1 MLVSQR
7 KICSE
12 AVDGSAA
19 TARAKSHKAD
29 TVISQQ
35 WNIQPQGLFE
45 AVPLMKKELRDSE
58 ILNLG
63 HRGSRRM
70 LPVTLRAGA
79 RGLVLKSNMDCKP
92 LSAVELA

>member
-12 AVDGSAA
+12 AVDGLAA
-19 TARAKSHKAD
+19 TARTKSHKAN
-29 TVISQQ
+29 TVISRHQEY
-35 WNIQPQGLFE
+35 PTDVFE
-45 AVPLMKKELRDSE
+45 AGPLMKKKLRDSE

-63 HRGSRRM
+63 HPGSRQM

-79 RGLVLKSNMDCKP
+79 RGLVLKSNMDCKS